1 MTATSDEAKLSHYT
15 SLPALIAKLRAPD
28 GCPWDREQ
36 THASLRPYLLEE
48 VYEALDAIDDGDLD
62 RLGSELG
69 DLLLQ
74 VLLHAQ
80 IASEAG
86 RFDIDEVSRR
96 LADKLIRRHPHVFGD
111 ESYAG
116 ADHITRWEQLKRAE
130 SESPQSTIAGVPASL
145 PALFM
150 AERLLERAER
160 VKVRPP
166 LDAADGVG
174 DKLFALVADARR
186 KGIDPEQELR
196 AVNRRFAERFE
207 RFEALARLNGRELET
222 LTPQEVEDLWQQ
234 AR

>member
-1 MTATSDEAKLSHYT
+1 MTDAETALASYLK
-15 SLPALIAKLRAPD
+15 LPALIGRLRAPD

-48 VYEALDAIDDGDLD
+48 AYETLDAIDDGDAA
-62 RLGSELG
+62 RLAGELG

-80 IASEAG
+80 IASEEG
-86 RFDIDEVSRR
+86 TFDIDEVARR
-96 LADKLIRRHPHVFGD
+96 LAEKLVRRHPHVFGD
-111 ESYAG
+111 EAYAG

-130 SESPQSTIAGVPASL
+130 SEAPKSVIAGVPASL

-166 LDAADGVG
+166 VDEHADGVG
-174 DKLFALVADARR
+174 ERLFALAAEARA
-186 KGIDPEQELR
+186 KGLDPEQELR

-222 LTPQEVEDLWQQ
+222 LTPHEVADLWKQ
-234 AR
+234 AE

>member
-1 MTATSDEAKLSHYT
+1 MTDAADTALSSY
-15 SLPALIAKLRAPD
+15 SRLPALIAKLRAPD

-48 VYEALDAIDDGDLD
+48 AYEALDAIDDSDAG
-62 RLGSELG
+62 RLANELG

-74 VLLHAQ
+74 VLLHAE
-80 IASEAG
+80 IASEEG
-86 RFDIDEVSRR
+86 TFDIEAVARR

-111 ESYAG
+111 EAYAG

-130 SESPQSTIAGVPASL
+130 SESPKSVIAGVPASL

-166 LDAADGVG
+166 LDDDPGAIGER
-174 DKLFALVADARR
+174 LFALVADAR
-186 KGIDPEQELR
+186 KNGVDPEQALR

-222 LTPQEVEDLWQQ
+222 LTPHEVEDLWKQ
-234 AR
+234 AK